1 MNCIVQTI
9 DTPRCADQHW
19 VKNVHFQSF
28 SGPYFPAVRLNTDIY
43 SVNLHIQ
50 SGCRKIRTNNSKYGH
65 FSRSASVLKYGLKAR
80 KGFNFWFLEKGL
92 LQL

>member
-1 MNCIVQTI
+1 MNCSVQTI

-50 SGCRKIRTNNSKYGH
+50 SGCRKIRTKKTPNMDTFHAVQVYSNMD
-65 FSRSASVLKYGLKAR
+65 
-80 KGFNFWFLEKGL
+80 
-92 LQL
+92 

>member
-1 MNCIVQTI
+1 MNCSVQTI

-50 SGCRKIRTNNSKYGH
+50 SGCRKIRTKKTPIMDT
-65 FSRSASVLKYGLKAR
+65 FRAV
-80 KGFNFWFLEKGL
+80 
-92 LQL
+92 QLYSNMD